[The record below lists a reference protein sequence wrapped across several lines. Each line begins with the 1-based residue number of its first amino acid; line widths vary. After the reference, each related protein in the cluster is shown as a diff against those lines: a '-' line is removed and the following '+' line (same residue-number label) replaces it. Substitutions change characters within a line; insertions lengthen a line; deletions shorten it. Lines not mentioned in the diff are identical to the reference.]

1 MQDEKYLSIW
11 NGIQNRIKGYDG
23 VDALQVDAFF
33 SRLHLQAFTEGFI
46 MLTADNAFIKKWIE
60 RQYLHLI
67 NQALQD
73 LYHTSF
79 LVNIEVDEAG
89 AVQEIQESRQNQINA
104 APTGRG
110 TARAGAAGTN
120 GEAENPNPMKVTS
133 QQKDTGFPSNAG
145 SMGIHGGKAV
155 DIADGKPPQSAMQ
168 LAGNPESD
176 ITSRLNPQMNIAGSQ
191 NRPIISQ
198 NGAFSKM
205 SFENYII
212 GDSNRMAYSMALA
225 VAEHP
230 GEEHLNPLFIYGKS
244 GVGKTHLLVSIKN
257 YLDRN
262 TSSDGQPLVNSVYV
276 DSSEFINDYADASA
290 DHSREKTSFRSFKE
304 RYEEADVLLIDDV
317 QSFQGKKE
325 TLKIVFEL
333 FNKLTSQG
341 KQVVMSADIAPKNI
355 DIDERYQSRFNS
367 GATFDIQAPELE
379 TKLSIINSAIEDRI
393 QSSGETGIDIPF
405 EVRSYIAEISSSNI
419 RELKSAV
426 TIVFLHLMT
435 AHQRSI
441 DVDQA
446 SLILE
451 NHFSNDIRLLTI
463 TDIQKAVEE
472 FYKVSHTELV
482 GKGRRHAV
490 AYPRQVAMYLCR
502 ELMEETFDSIGKAF
516 GGKDH
521 STVKYSVDLIGQ
533 KIKEDKGTRDE
544 IDIVINQIKDR

>member
-11 NGIQNRIKGYDG
+11 NDIQNRIKEYDG
-23 VDALQVDAFF
+23 VDGLQVDAFF

-67 NQALQD
+67 QSALED

-79 LVNIEVDEAG
+79 LVEIEVDEAG
-89 AVQEIQESRQNQINA
+89 AMQEIQESRQSQQA
-104 APTGRG
+104 SSA
-110 TARAGAAGTN
+110 ARAA
-120 GEAENPNPMKVTS
+120 
-133 QQKDTGFPSNAG
+133 TGVG
-145 SMGIHGGKAV
+145 
-155 DIADGKPPQSAMQ
+155 
-168 LAGNPESD
+168 AGNPAGMDGGAPAQNIPASGGATIANPLGGKPGNND
-176 ITSRLNPQMNIAGSQ
+176 GAVTGAAFNAPAQPLASQGIPAAQQANPQTGATSANSTSPAL
-191 NRPIISQ
+191 Q
-198 NGAFSKM
+198 NGTFSKM
-205 SFENYII
+205 TFENYII

-230 GEEHLNPLFIYGKS
+230 GGEHLNPLFIYGKS

-276 DSSEFINDYADASA
+276 DSTEFINDYADASA

-304 RYEEADVLLIDDV
+304 RYEDADVLLIDDV

-367 GATFDIQAPELE
+367 GATFDIQAPEVE

-393 QSSGETGIDIPF
+393 QSSGEENINIPP

-435 AHQRSI
+435 SHQTTI
-441 DVDQA
+441 DVSQA
-446 SLILE
+446 SRILE

-463 TDIQKAVEE
+463 GDIQKAVEE
-472 FYKVSHTELV
+472 FYKVSHTELI

-521 STVKYSVDLIGQ
+521 STVKYSADLIAQ